1 MDHPF
6 DARAA
11 DEAWFAL
18 AIVNAPAPFICAA
31 VVAPIYVHRIDV
43 ERRAVRDRFGEHIEN
58 GAMKAWD
65 ATRREFRR
73 ADERIR
79 ARQKHRFRRI
89 DVTKSN
95 HFRLIY
101 ERLFERAP

>member
-1 MDHPF
+1 MDHSF

-11 DEAWFAL
+11 DEARFAL
-18 AIVNAPAPFICAA
+18 AIVNAPAPFVSAA
-31 VVAPIYVHRIDV
+31 VVAAVDVHRIDV
-43 ERRAVRDRFGEHIEN
+43 KRRAVRDRFGEHVEN

-65 ATRREFRR
+65 ATRRELRR

-79 ARQKHRFRRI
+79 ARQEHRFRRI